1 MSKRIAFRLLALT
14 GSLGLVWVTSGALAY
29 GLALLVGS
37 ARSAVAAF
45 AAPPLA
51 LGLLFAL
58 RALLRAVLR
67 RVEPRLGEAA
77 ARREAEALMADPDFI
92 ESLAQMARGEGRPAR
107 TREEKDQD
115 R

>member
-1 MSKRIAFRLLALT
+1 MFRVGLRVLSLLSSLGVAWVVA
-14 GSLGLVWVTSGALAY
+14 GSLAY
-29 GLALLVGS
+29 ALALLVGS

-45 AAPPLA
+45 AAPPLTLGA
-51 LGLLFAL
+51 LWGL

-92 ESLAQMARGEGRPAR
+92 ESLAQMARGEMRPAR
-107 TREEKDQD
+107 THDEENPDG
-115 R
+115 